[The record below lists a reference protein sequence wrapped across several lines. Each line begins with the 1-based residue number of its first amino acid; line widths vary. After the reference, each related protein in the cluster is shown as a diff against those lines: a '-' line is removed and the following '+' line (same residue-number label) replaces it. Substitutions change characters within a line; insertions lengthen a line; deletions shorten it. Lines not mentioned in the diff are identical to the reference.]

1 MTSSILSR
9 LPQQFNQSIKTFSKI
24 SVCGKILL
32 FIVALLGLFSFFKST
47 KLGQSGRFEGFQ
59 QNDRFVVKTGTG
71 IYDDFYAEIY
81 DHLVYNVVKNDYEI
95 GEIVKQTAPTE
106 KSTILDIGCGTGHHC
121 AELQSR
127 RFDVLG
133 IDISPAMIS
142 AAKKANPDTNYRVA
156 DALNSSEFKSS
167 SYTHIL
173 CLYFTVYYFK
183 DKRQFFDNCMKW
195 LMPGGRLVVHLV
207 DEAMFDPILPP
218 GNPLLLVSPQK
229 YAKERITSTVVKFD
243 DFKYNADFK
252 LDAKTH
258 TAAFIEKFTN
268 DRDGKVRKN
277 EHIMYMDSP
286 DAIVAEAQEAGFI
299 FDGRADL
306 VHCQYEYQYL
316 YVFEKPN

>member
-1 MTSSILSR
+1 MTSALSQITQP
-9 LPQQFNQSIKTFSKI
+9 LKQSIKLFSKI
-24 SVCGKILL
+24 SMCGKILL
-32 FIVALLGLFSFFKST
+32 VIVAFLLMFSFFKST
-47 KLGQSGRFEGFQ
+47 KMGQSARIEGFQ
-59 QNDRFVVKTGTG
+59 QSNTFVVKTGTD

-81 DHLVYNVVKNDYEI
+81 DHLVFNVIKNDYEI

-106 KSTILDIGCGTGHHC
+106 KSKILDIGCGTGHHS
-121 AELQSR
+121 AELQAR

-142 AAKKANPDTNYRVA
+142 SAKKTNPDTNYKVA
-156 DALNSSEFKSS
+156 DALNPSEFNPN

-173 CLYFTVYYFK
+173 CLYFTIYYFK
-183 DKRQFFDNCMKW
+183 DKRRFFDNCMKW

-207 DEAMFDPILPP
+207 NETMFDPILPP

-229 YAKERITSTVVKFD
+229 YAKERITNTVVKFD
-243 DFKYNADFK
+243 DFKYRADFK
-252 LDAKTH
+252 FDAKTH
-258 TAAFIEKFTN
+258 TASFIEKFTN

-277 EHIMYMDSP
+277 EHVMYMDSP
-286 DAIVAEAQEAGFI
+286 DDIVAEAQDAGFI
-299 FDGRADL
+299 FDGRVDL